1 MKDACD
7 TVLNIDGAVNEL
19 IKEACA
25 TKAEENENSDRSKLD
40 KEINEACESRTLR
53 TGLIHRLLILRSLI
67 LRLLILRL
75 LRSLILR
82 LLIEVVIH
90 NDISLK
96 SYFDTMIIYLI
107 IFKVNYFF
115 IIWLFY
121 SAPAKS

>member
-7 TVLNIDGAVNEL
+7 TVLSIDGTVNEL

-25 TKAEENENSDRSKLD
+25 TKAEEYDNSDRSKLD

-53 TGLIHRLLILRSLI
+53 TGLIHRLLI
-67 LRLLILRL
+67 